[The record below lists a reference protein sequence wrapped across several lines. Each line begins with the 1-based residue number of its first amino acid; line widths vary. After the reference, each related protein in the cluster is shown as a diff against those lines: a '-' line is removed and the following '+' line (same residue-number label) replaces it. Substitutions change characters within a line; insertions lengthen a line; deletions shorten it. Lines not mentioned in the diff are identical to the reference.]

1 MNNTAYNTSYNSEYL
16 VALSGL
22 NEYILTT
29 EEDIIS
35 CHSSGNYTEIHLA
48 DGRRVVVSKTLKD
61 VAASLKTNYF
71 VRVHHSHLI
80 NLRHAKK
87 FLKKDGARL
96 LLDNGM
102 EVLVSRSKKK
112 DLMERI
118 IQL

>member
-1 MNNTAYNTSYNSEYL
+1 MNNQAITNNYI

-35 CHSSGNYTEIHLA
+35 CHSSGNYTEVHLK
-48 DGRRVVVSKTLKD
+48 DGRRVVVSKTLKE
-61 VAASLKTNYF
+61 VERSLKTDLF

-87 FLKKDGARL
+87 YLKKDVARL
-96 LLDNGM
+96 LLDNGK

-112 DLMERI
+112 DLMDRI

>member
-1 MNNTAYNTSYNSEYL
+1 MNNIAQNNNYL

-35 CHSSGNYTEIHLA
+35 CHSSGNYTMVHLI
-48 DGRRVVVSKTLKD
+48 DGRKIIVSKTLKD

-96 LLDNGM
+96 VLKNGE
-102 EVLVSRSKKK
+102 EVVVSRSKKK
-112 DLMERI
+112 DLMDRI

>member
-1 MNNTAYNTSYNSEYL
+1 MIMNNTAISDNFI

-35 CHSSGNYTEIHLA
+35 CHSSGNYTEVHLK
-48 DGRRVVVSKTLKD
+48 DGRRVVVSKTLKE
-61 VAASLKTNYF
+61 VERSLKTNYF

-87 FLKKDGARL
+87 YLKKDGARL
-96 LLDNGM
+96 LLDNGK

-112 DLMERI
+112 DLMDRI

>member
-1 MNNTAYNTSYNSEYL
+1 MAATSSYII
-16 VALSGL
+16 ALSGL

-35 CHSSGNYTEIHLA
+35 CHSSGNYTEVHLH
-48 DGRRVVVSKTLKD
+48 DGRRVVVSKTLKE
-61 VAASLKTNYF
+61 VERSLKTDYF

-80 NLRHAKK
+80 NILHARKY
-87 FLKKDGARL
+87 LKKDGARIL
-96 LLDNGM
+96 LVNGK

-112 DLMERI
+112 ALMNRI